1 MSLKN
6 FSQFNLTEI
15 FNFKLNENKST
26 SIDDCV
32 NVVVSFLKDNQIDT
46 WTEFIETSKFDK
58 FVISK
63 IIDSYCDNLDE
74 LNEVR
79 FKLRLKLCDVSQ
91 LKDMLKEYEQLEEF
105 EKCQVIKSQI
115 ENKKNLSN

>member
-1 MSLKN
+1 MSLKKFTN
-6 FSQFNLTEI
+6 FNELFSFQ
-15 FNFKLNENKST
+15 KNENT
-26 SIDDCV
+26 QNRVDDCV
-32 NVVVSFLKDNQIDT
+32 NVIVSFLKDNQIET

-63 IIDSYCDNLDE
+63 IIDSYCDNLNE

-79 FKLRLKLCDVSQ
+79 FKLRLKLCDVTQ

-105 EKCQVIKSQI
+105 EKCQVIKIQI

>member
-1 MSLKN
+1 MPLKN

-15 FNFKLNENKST
+15 FNFKLNENNSNN
-26 SIDDCV
+26 IDDCV
-32 NVVVSFLKDNQIDT
+32 NVVVSFLKDNQIDS
-46 WTEFIETSKFDK
+46 WTEFIETAKFDK

-63 IIDSYCDNLDE
+63 IIDSYCDNLNA

-91 LKDMLKEYEQLEEF
+91 LNDMLKEYEQLEEF
-105 EKCQVIKSQI
+105 EKCQVIKNQI
-115 ENKKNLSN
+115 ENKKNLPN

>member
-1 MSLKN
+1 MPLKN

-15 FNFKLNENKST
+15 FNLKLNENKSNN
-26 SIDDCV
+26 IDDCV
-32 NVVVSFLKDNQIDT
+32 DVVVSFLKDNQIDS

-63 IIDSYCDNLDE
+63 IIDSYCDNLNE

-79 FKLRLKLCDVSQ
+79 FKLRLKLCDVTQ

-105 EKCQVIKSQI
+105 EKCQVIKIQI

>member
-1 MSLKN
+1 MPLKN

-15 FNFKLNENKST
+15 FNFKLNENKSNN
-26 SIDDCV
+26 IDDCV
-32 NVVVSFLKDNQIDT
+32 DVVVSFLKDNQIDS

-63 IIDSYCDNLDE
+63 IIDSYCDNLNE

-79 FKLRLKLCDVSQ
+79 FKLRLKLCDVTQ

-105 EKCQVIKSQI
+105 EKCQVIKNQI
-115 ENKKNLSN
+115 EHKKNLSV